1 MAILRLYLCGR
12 TRIELA
18 TRLLDEKAIGGP
30 QARLVLAY
38 LALARSTPVETG
50 HLAEAIWGEDLP
62 QSWELS
68 LSAVVSNLRAT
79 LTGLGLSRKSVERS
93 SGGYALT
100 LAPDVWVDWHAA
112 TTALDQAEGALRRG
126 DARVAWGWAGIV
138 TAVHRRP
145 FLAGLSGDWVEG
157 RRSVQRALLLRG
169 LDCFVDICSAIG
181 EPALALKAAEEAVDV
196 EPFRETGH
204 ARLMRLHLEHGNRAE
219 ALRAYERCRRLI
231 ADELG
236 VDPSP
241 QLQQLFAEALR

>member
-1 MAILRLYLCGR
+1 LAVLRLYLCGR

-18 TRLLDEKAIGGP
+18 GRLLDEKAIGGP

-38 LALARSTPVETG
+38 LALARGAPVDSG
-50 HLAEAIWGEDLP
+50 ALAQAIWGEDLP

-79 LTGLGLSRKSVERS
+79 LAGLELPRKSIERS
-93 SGGYALT
+93 SGYYALS
-100 LAPDVWVDWHAA
+100 LVPDAWVDWHAA
-112 TTALDQAEGALRRG
+112 TTALDQTEGALRRG
-126 DARVAWGWAGIV
+126 DAGVAWGWAGIV

-145 FLAGLSGDWVEG
+145 FLAGLCGDWIEG
-157 RRSVQRALLLRG
+157 RRSVQRTLLLRG
-169 LDCFVDICSAIG
+169 LDCFVEICSAIG
-181 EPALALKAAEEAVDV
+181 EPALALKAAEEAVEV

-219 ALRAYERCRRLI
+219 ALRVYDRCRRLI
-231 ADELG
+231 AAELG

-241 QLQQLFAEALR
+241 QLQELFAAALR